1 LGFLG
6 QAEVYSMNYDLLFIL
21 VFWMAAITIVTVAS
35 VQIVKKYPA
44 YGFAVLVGFYV
55 AYLLS
60 SQVIATKIAT
70 FDFGTWFG
78 YSLILSTPAAA
89 ILYPFIAQVLDMID
103 EVYGRKKAVAAV
115 MIALATQVLYVM
127 FVAMAV
133 KIPAASFYE
142 YDEAWTAILAL
153 SVGVTI
159 GSWISFFVCSMLDAY
174 VFSYLKRKL
183 KPRELAY
190 KGDSF
195 FNPYIWARSLV
206 SDAFSLAVDSF
217 IFVIIAFYLIG
228 GYPWEVV
235 TGLIIG
241 QLIVKVFIGVADTP
255 WFILYKRM
263 LGKTDLSET
272 TFSAKDESAN

>member
-1 LGFLG
+1 
-6 QAEVYSMNYDLLFIL
+6 MNYSLLLIL
-21 VFWMAAITIVTVAS
+21 FFWMAAMTIVTVAS
-35 VQIVKKYPA
+35 VKIVKKYPA
-44 YGFAVLVGFYV
+44 YGFAALAAFYV

-89 ILYPFIAQVLDMID
+89 ILYPFISQVLDMIN
-103 EVYGRKKAVAAV
+103 EVYGRKRAVAAV
-115 MIALATQVLYVM
+115 LIALATQVLYVM
-127 FVAMAV
+127 FIAMAV

-142 YDEAWTAILAL
+142 FNEAWTSIFAL
-153 SVGVTI
+153 SVGITI
-159 GSWISFFVCSMLDAY
+159 GSWISFFVCSLLDTY
-174 VFSYLKRKL
+174 MFSYLKRKL
-183 KPRELAY
+183 KSRELAF

-195 FNPYIWARSLV
+195 LNPYIWIRSLV
-206 SDAFSLAVDSF
+206 TDAFSLAVDSF

-228 GYPWEVV
+228 GYPLEVV

-241 QLIVKVFIGVADTP
+241 QLIVKVIIGIADTP

-263 LGKTDLSET
+263 LGKTDLSDMTVSVEKN
-272 TFSAKDESAN
+272 SSD

>member
-1 LGFLG
+1 
-6 QAEVYSMNYDLLFIL
+6 MNYDLLLIL
-21 VFWMAAITIVTVAS
+21 VFWMAAMTIVTIAS
-35 VQIVKKYPA
+35 VRIVKKYPA
-44 YGFAVLVGFYV
+44 YGFAALVAFYV

-60 SQVIATKIAT
+60 SQVIATKIVT
-70 FDFGTWFG
+70 LDFGTLFS
-78 YSLILSTPAAA
+78 YSLILSTPAGA
-89 ILYPFIAQVLDMID
+89 ILYPFIAQVLDMIN

-115 MIALATQVLYVM
+115 VIALMTQILYVM
-127 FVAMAV
+127 FIMMAV
-133 KIPAASFYE
+133 SIPAAPFYE
-142 YDEAWTAILAL
+142 FDEAWTAILAL

-159 GSWISFFVCSMLDAY
+159 GSWISFFVCSMLDTY
-174 VFSYLKRKL
+174 IFSYLKRKL
-183 KPRELAY
+183 KPRELAF

-195 FNPYIWARSLV
+195 LNPYIWARSLI

-235 TGLIIG
+235 AGLIVG

-272 TFSAKDESAN
+272 TV